1 MRPHTIYERGEIMGY
16 CYKTQDLQQVFSA
29 LTETYDLYAPKLF
42 LKKGAFSDTDLV
54 RYGRITSPEEIV
66 LDRKSRFSPKEVLF
80 PISQTLFY
88 FTEDKVTEPNPPKKD
103 AVIFLRSCDLHAVRR
118 LDHIYLENGP
128 EDSYYRQLRD
138 HVKFALL
145 GCPTCFDSCFCVDMG
160 TNKNL
165 DYDFSL
171 DLTGDTWKT
180 DVKWPEREALFQKY
194 SVSEESVTPSFVTE
208 TKTRVHIPENLT
220 AKAAKSS
227 IWKEYDSRC
236 INCGRCNFS
245 CPTCT
250 CFTMQDL
257 FYTDNGKVGERR
269 RVWASCMVDGYTDVA
284 GGGSYRKINGERM
297 RFKVMHKALDF
308 KQRAGYQ
315 MCVGCGRCDDVCPEY
330 ISFSHCLNRLSDAMK
345 EVEDL

>member
-194 SVSEESVTPSFVTE
+194 SVSEESVTP
-208 TKTRVHIPENLT
+208 
-220 AKAAKSS
+220 
-227 IWKEYDSRC
+227 
-236 INCGRCNFS
+236 
-245 CPTCT
+245 
-250 CFTMQDL
+250 
-257 FYTDNGKVGERR
+257 
-269 RVWASCMVDGYTDVA
+269 
-284 GGGSYRKINGERM
+284 
-297 RFKVMHKALDF
+297 
-308 KQRAGYQ
+308 
-315 MCVGCGRCDDVCPEY
+315 
-330 ISFSHCLNRLSDAMK
+330 
-345 EVEDL
+345 